1 MKSELEEMGVRIYF
15 PSAVEIEVRK
25 RQNCTQLITTPV
37 GTSGALAH
45 RRRSKSVLGIM
56 EQGAHWWWKTA
67 LGRWMGARPDWLPYI
82 YDLC

>member
-56 EQGAHWWWKTA
+56 EQGAQWLVEDGPWKVDGCPAGLAA
-67 LGRWMGARPDWLPYI
+67 LYL
-82 YDLC
+82 